1 MEIRQ
6 LLTFIRV
13 VQFQSFSKA
22 ADSLGYSQ
30 SAVTIQIKNLEQDL
44 NTHLFDRVGKRVTL
58 TPQGERF
65 LPYAYNIINE
75 TNNAK
80 RSLTES
86 RELTGSLKIGAVESL
101 CFSKLPPILNEMRR
115 LHPKVSIHIRVGSP
129 EAALAMM
136 EHNEIDLVYLLDDP
150 HYNINWYKAMEIPE
164 DIVFVCSPLYAV
176 TRQVEVRV
184 SQLLKYPFMLTE
196 KNASYHRKLDQILA
210 SKDLELEPFLEIA
223 STEFL
228 IKMLLDN
235 GEGVSLLP
243 YFTVAEHIRSGELAL
258 LDVADLKIQMYRQ
271 IFYHKEKWVTGE
283 MEEFIRLAKEL

>member
-75 TNNAK
+75 SNQAK
-80 RSLTES
+80 RALAEDQ
-86 RELTGSLKIGAVESL
+86 ELSGALKIGTVESL

-115 LHPKVSIHIRVGSP
+115 LHPKVSVQIRVDSP
-129 EAALAMM
+129 DAVLAMM

-150 HYNINWYKAMEIPE
+150 HYDINWYKAMEIPE
-164 DIVFVCSPLYAV
+164 DIVFVCSPRYAV

-184 SQLLKYPFMLTE
+184 AQLLKYPFMLTE

-210 SKDLELEPFLEIA
+210 SKNLELEPFLEIA

-228 IKMLLDN
+228 IKMLLDTE
-235 GEGVSLLP
+235 EGVSLLP
-243 YFTVAEHIRSGELAL
+243 YFTVAEHIHSGELAL
-258 LDVADLKIQMYRQ
+258 LDVSDLKIQMYRQ

-283 MEEFIRLAKEL
+283 MEEFIRIAKEM